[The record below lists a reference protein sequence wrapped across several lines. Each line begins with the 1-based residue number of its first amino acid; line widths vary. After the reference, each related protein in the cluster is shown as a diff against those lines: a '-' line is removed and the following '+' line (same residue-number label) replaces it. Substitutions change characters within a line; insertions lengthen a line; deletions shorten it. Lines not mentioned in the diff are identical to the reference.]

1 MTATSSSAS
10 PATDPT
16 ATALAAALLALVWWG
31 WQRGGLALMQLG
43 MSIC

>member
-1 MTATSSSAS
+1 MSRFW
-10 PATDPT
+10 PRIVI
-16 ATALAAALLALVWWG
+16 TALAAALLALVWWG

>member
-1 MTATSSSAS
+1 MSRICTRLVVS
-10 PATDPT
+10 
-16 ATALAAALLALVWWG
+16 ALAAALLALVWWG

>member
-1 MTATSSSAS
+1 MSLTARAVLITVGLVLLV
-10 PATDPT
+10 
-16 ATALAAALLALVWWG
+16 LAWWG

>member
-1 MTATSSSAS
+1 MSKASSLFSKKRIV
-10 PATDPT
+10 P
-16 ATALAAALLALVWWG
+16 AALVVAVAVLAWWG